1 MSINGVQKQNNEEL
15 IQNLRDEGVK
25 GARASGATSEK
36 GGIVGITYE
45 DADGVNNFGK
55 AEGKQIDLYAKKL
68 MARGMAT
75 LEAGFSRIDGNSSAA
90 VPQDQAVNVAQSML
104 GSYKSVS
111 DFDVREL
118 MKLLIQAF
126 SQLMSTQR
134 QADLNSLQ
142 GIMNTL
148 NEKIDAM
155 KSAKSAQ
162 YKSTLAS
169 AIGSIVAGSVSV
181 VMAGLSATLSGVG
194 LYQSNHAK
202 PEFLS
207 NANGVTDQLSNSYK
221 NAGQGWSIA
230 GRAFGDSTQGCNQIT
245 NGIAN
250 IISAGYA
257 ADKAQAEIEQT
268 TADAMLEVWRK
279 AQDQGQKSTESLMQF
294 ITSLLNMMQ
303 QLQQS
308 VSSTEKTIV
317 QS

>member
-1 MSINGVQKQNNEEL
+1 M
-15 IQNLRDEGVK
+15 
-25 GARASGATSEK
+25 ASEK

-45 DADGVNNFGK
+45 NGGVNFGK
-55 AEGKQIDLYAKKL
+55 AEGDQVDLYAKKL
-68 MARGMAT
+68 MARGLAS
-75 LEAGFSRIDGNSSAA
+75 LEEGFSRIDGNASNA
-90 VPQDQAVNVAQSML
+90 VPQDQTVNVAQSML

-142 GIMNTL
+142 GIVSTL
-148 NEKIDAM
+148 DAKLDAM
-155 KSAKSAQ
+155 KSAKNAQ
-162 YKSTLAS
+162 YKSTLTS

-181 VMAGLSATLSGVG
+181 CMAGVGALAGLGGTEKATPIYNNSSGTTDIIGSTKALTNCGALSQFLLSSAT
-194 LYQSNHAK
+194 
-202 PEFLS
+202 P
-207 NANGVTDQLSNSYK
+207 T
-221 NAGQGWSIA
+221 GQAITGIFNIA
-230 GRAFGDSTQGCNQIT
+230 
-245 NGIAN
+245 
-250 IISAGYA
+250 SAGYA

-279 AQDQGQKSTESLMQF
+279 AQDQGQKSTEALMQF